1 MTTVIRLQSGIVA
14 IEGYIQFERAVS
26 LYSSFFL
33 FPVATA
39 LQIGIVSTNR
49 QSAANFGQQ
58 DQTSFLLRIQ
68 DMNIHNANSI
78 GADVFI
84 S

>member
-1 MTTVIRLQSGIVA
+1 MKTVIRLQSGIVA
-14 IEGYIQFERAVS
+14 IEDYFQFERAVS
-26 LYSSFFL
+26 LCNSFFL

-39 LQIGIVSTNR
+39 LQIGVVSTNR
-49 QSAANFGQQ
+49 RSAANFGQQ
-58 DQTSFLLRIQ
+58 DETIFPLRIQ

-78 GADVFI
+78 GAEVFI